1 MNINDIDVSVSKV
14 ARLTADLSRSL
25 RRPGRRTLA
34 LIDKALSYLTPFE
47 SPLARTASGAERQ
60 ELLDLICTHKLIF
73 CPYINVDR
81 IESNLRR
88 AM

>member
-34 LIDKALSYLTPFE
+34 LIDSALSYLTPFE
-47 SPLARTASGAERQ
+47 SPLARTASGAERRD
-60 ELLDLICTHKLIF
+60 LLTLLRVHRPVLR
-73 CPYINVDR
+73 PYLDTDR
-81 IESNLRR
+81 IERNLRLP
-88 AM
+88 